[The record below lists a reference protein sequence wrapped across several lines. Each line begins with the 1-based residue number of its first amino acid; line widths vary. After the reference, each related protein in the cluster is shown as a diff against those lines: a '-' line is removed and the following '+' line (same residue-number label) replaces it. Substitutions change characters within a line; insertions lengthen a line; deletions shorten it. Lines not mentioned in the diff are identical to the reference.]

1 MINKK
6 KPFHMQ
12 DGYKDEIFYIKISE
26 PGLKKTKTELGNLKM
41 DERQVNRRTDKGI
54 GRQRD

>member
-6 KPFHMQ
+6 KNFHMQ

-26 PGLKKTKTELGNLKM
+26 KKKQQPKTELGNLKI
-41 DERQVNRRTDKGI
+41 DERGKQKDKQSERLIIDG
-54 GRQRD
+54 

>member
-6 KPFHMQ
+6 KKTFHMQ

-26 PGLKKTKTELGNLKM
+26 PGLKNKKTKTELGNLKI
-41 DERQVNRRTDKGI
+41 DERGKQKDKQSE
-54 GRQRD
+54 R